1 MKKKYGPSFQD
12 KRDWVLFTKQMD
24 GVKVKSADLLEQNTN
39 FNKVRKLDL
48 HGFSLN
54 EANKEVKKFI
64 IGSFNKGYKKL
75 LIITGKGTRSKSHNN
90 PYLSEKLSILQNSV
104 PEYINSDEMLVDKI
118 TKISKASL
126 KDGGAGAIYV
136 FLKKS

>member
-1 MKKKYGPSFQD
+1 MKKKHGPSFQD
-12 KRDWVLFTKQMD
+12 KRDWMLFTKQM
-24 GVKVKSADLLEQNTN
+24 GSVKAKSADLLEQNTN
-39 FNKVRKLDL
+39 LNKIRKLDL

-64 IGSFNKGYKKL
+64 IESFNKGYKKL

-104 PEYINSDEMLVDKI
+104 PEYINSDDMLVEKI

-126 KDGGAGAIYV
+126 EDGGAGAIYV

>member
-1 MKKKYGPSFQD
+1 MKKKHGPSFQD
-12 KRDWVLFTKQMD
+12 KRDWMLFTKQM
-24 GVKVKSADLLEQNTN
+24 GSVKAKSADLLEQNTN
-39 FNKVRKLDL
+39 LNKIRKLDL

-64 IGSFNKGYKKL
+64 IESFNKGYKKL

-104 PEYINSDEMLVDKI
+104 PEYINSDDMLVEKI
-118 TKISKASL
+118 IKISKASL
-126 KDGGAGAIYV
+126 EDGGAGAIYV

>member
-1 MKKKYGPSFQD
+1 VKKKHGPSFQD
-12 KRDWVLFTKQMD
+12 KRDWMLFTKQM
-24 GVKVKSADLLEQNTN
+24 GSVKAKSADLLEQNTN
-39 FNKVRKLDL
+39 LNKIRKLDL

-64 IGSFNKGYKKL
+64 IESFNKGYKKL

-104 PEYINSDEMLVDKI
+104 PEYINSDDMLVEKI

-126 KDGGAGAIYV
+126 EDGGAGAIYV